1 MNTEETIILI
11 TELADTGNFNNILEA
26 VVNIL
31 DEDSLE
37 RILLKKKQP
46 RVRSQLYYE
55 VTVEDYS
62 LDEFKSHFR
71 MSRSLFESLLR
82 VVANKAM
89 ELSEPIANIP
99 MDKKM
104 LFTIWLLAKQE
115 SFLSVG
121 DRFDIAKS
129 SGHRIF
135 QFVVH
140 ILAGLASTYIKWP
153 TNLQQLHTAE
163 IFEEKSRGIPGVIG
177 AIDGCHIP
185 IKQPVGNAHD
195 FYYRKQVH
203 SIVLQGVC
211 DNDGKFIDVF
221 VGQPG
226 RMHDARRNRKMRKH
240 KNSVQDEIFL
250 KFMEK
255 QPDIARGFTKG
266 DRIAVDSKW
275 AALAA
280 DLNDAGPPTKNVLG
294 WKKVWSDWKGAIR
307 KKLAHNRRE
316 TSATGGGPYAQLALS
331 DAEQTV
337 ATLCGLYKM
346 IEGDVARAFGVPD
359 TDDAKSPLFSSIGT
373 KRPAEDAPEALA
385 SSPSTESAAKRV
397 RRAPVNNL
405 EEICGASNR
414 F

>member
-1 MNTEETIILI
+1 KLYGT
-11 TELADTGNFNNILEA
+11 
-26 VVNIL
+26 V
-31 DEDSLE
+31 
-37 RILLKKKQP
+37 KK
-46 RVRSQLYYE
+46 
-55 VTVEDYS
+55 
-62 LDEFKSHFR
+62 
-71 MSRSLFESLLR
+71 
-82 VVANKAM
+82 
-89 ELSEPIANIP
+89 
-99 MDKKM
+99 
-104 LFTIWLLAKQE
+104 
-115 SFLSVG
+115 
-121 DRFDIAKS
+121 
-129 SGHRIF
+129 
-135 QFVVH
+135 
-140 ILAGLASTYIKWP
+140 
-153 TNLQQLHTAE
+153 
-163 IFEEKSRGIPGVIG
+163 
-177 AIDGCHIP
+177 
-185 IKQPVGNAHD
+185 
-195 FYYRKQVH
+195 
-203 SIVLQGVC
+203 
-211 DNDGKFIDVF
+211 
-221 VGQPG
+221 
-226 RMHDARRNRKMRKH
+226 RNRKMRKH

-266 DRIAVDSKW
+266 DRIAIDSKW

-414 F
+414 LMERLVDSLDAIRSNMAAQTLLMEQHFKTMEEIERKKLEALQNNLK